1 METRKQSIL
10 WEFEKYQRLLKEKGL
25 PCQQAEEEA
34 AAVQASLERE
44 KRETANQLE
53 LRQAKISQQSRV
65 LWKMLVEL
73 EERAQRPVRWMLP
86 VSNSLWWDS

>member
-10 WEFEKYQRLLKEKGL
+10 WEFEKYRRLLKEKGL

-44 KRETANQLE
+44 KGETAKQLE
-53 LRQAKISQQSRV
+53 LRRAKITQQRQV
-65 LWKMLVEL
+65 LWRMLVEL
-73 EERAQRPVRWMLP
+73 EERSQRPVCWLLQ
-86 VSNSLWWDS
+86 VSNSLPGDT